1 MHTTEQDPPPARV
14 VLAGATGDLG
24 GRIAHALAARGAQ
37 VVALVRPGSNPQQL
51 VGLRGE
57 GIQIHAV
64 SFDDAD
70 GLRAAMTDAVCV
82 VSALNGLEAV
92 IIGLQGRLL
101 DAAVAAGVPRFIPS
115 DFSLDYTRTRV
126 GDNRNL
132 DLRRR
137 FMAQLDQAPI
147 AATSILN
154 GGFIELLEGDA
165 RLVGPGHRV
174 VHFGDAHQPLD
185 FTAKDDVAAFTAA
198 AALDADA
205 PRWLRIAGDSV
216 SPAQIAACMCD
227 ITGHRYRTFR
237 TGGIGTMS
245 VIIAAVR
252 ALTPA
257 TDSPF
262 PAWQGMQ
269 YLRDMMSGRGKL
281 QTLDNARYGDRRWIS
296 ARDTLTRCTPKAQT
310 P

>member
-1 MHTTEQDPPPARV
+1 MHTTEQDPPSVRV

-24 GRIAHALAARGAQ
+24 RRIAHALAARGAQ
-37 VVALVRPGSNPQQL
+37 VVALVRPGSNPQHL
-51 VGLRGE
+51 AGLRAE

-64 SFDDAD
+64 SFDDAED
-70 GLRAAMTDAVCV
+70 LRAAMTDAVCV

-154 GGFIELLEGDA
+154 GGFIKLLEGDA

-174 VHFGDAHQPLD
+174 MHFGDADQPLD
-185 FTAKDDVAAFTAA
+185 FTAKDDVATFTAA

-216 SPAQIAACMCD
+216 SPAQIATCMRD

-245 VIIAAVR
+245 AIIAAVR
-252 ALTPA
+252 ALTPD
-257 TDSPF
+257 TDAPF

-281 QTLDNARYGDRRWIS
+281 QTLDNTRYGDRRWVS
-296 ARDTLTRCTPKAQT
+296 ARDTLARCTLKAET